1 MVTYEDLVEFRNKE
15 HKYGK
20 YMHAKT
26 VEIAD
31 GYGKCIMEVQD
42 AFTNPVGS
50 VHGGAIFSL
59 ADMTAGAASTCKN
72 TRTTTVNCTMNY
84 LKPALHVKKL
94 ISEARRIKSGKTI
107 EVYETEVKD
116 EKGTLLATGTFTYF
130 NLGGQLI
137 PD

>member
-1 MVTYEDLVEFRNKE
+1 MVTYEQLLEFRNRE

-20 YMHAKT
+20 YMHART
-26 VEIAD
+26 VEISD
-31 GYGKCIMEVQD
+31 GYAKAIMEVLD
-42 AFTNPVGS
+42 EFTNPVGS

-59 ADMTAGAASTCKN
+59 ADMAAGAASSSRN
-72 TRTTTVNCTMNY
+72 TRTTTLNCTMNY
-84 LKPALHVKKL
+84 LKAGLNVKNL

-116 EKGTLLATGTFTYF
+116 ENGTLLATGTFTYF

-137 PD
+137 SD